1 MPSRSVA
8 HYLLAALACSIVTA
22 GASLAGL
29 SQAQAAKD
37 TLVMPFPAF
46 LKASISTSTS
56 DRKLGR
62 WPRSSTIG
70 ACIGNRDRIPTG
82 QTRSTQRARI

>member
-22 GASLAGL
+22 ATSLAGL

-37 TLVMPFPAF
+37 TLVIAY
-46 LKASISTSTS
+46 A
-56 DRKLGR
+56 
-62 WPRSSTIG
+62 
-70 ACIGNRDRIPTG
+70 
-82 QTRSTQRARI
+82 